1 MKVTIIRHFK
11 VDCPPKK
18 MMTSKEFSEWCIRYD
33 HSPICEPYSIK
44 TAENWDSCHSS
55 NMTRA
60 SDTAAAL
67 YGPAHITPCLRE
79 IPLSP
84 FLQTS
89 FTLPYFLWIVFGRLA
104 WFFSH
109 SSQSETRKQSADRA
123 DQYISELESQN
134 SRHVLVVSHGFFIS
148 VLSRRLLKHG
158 YTGKRAVRLRNGER
172 IVFVK
177 EQADDLL

>member
-1 MKVTIIRHFK
+1 MKITIIRHYR

-18 MMTSKEFSEWCIRYD
+18 MMTSKEFSEWCFSYD
-33 HSPICEPYSIK
+33 HSPLCEPNNMKRSE
-44 TAENWDSCHSS
+44 TWDSCHSS

-60 SDTAAAL
+60 SETAASL
-67 YGPAHITPCLRE
+67 YGQPHITPSLRE

-84 FLQTS
+84 FVQTS
-89 FTLPYFLWIVFGRLA
+89 FRLPYLLWIVFGRLA

-109 SSQSETRKQSADRA
+109 SSQSETRKQTADRA

-148 VLSRRLLKHG
+148 VLTSRLLKHG
-158 YTGKRAVRLRNGER
+158 YTGKRAIRLRNGEE

-177 EQADDLL
+177 ELI